1 MQYTSGSTANPRGVV
16 LSMRNVTENVDQIIR
31 NYFRH
36 EGGAPRLPS
45 SVVSWLPL
53 YHDMGLMVGL
63 FIPLFVGCPVI
74 LTSPEAFIR
83 KPARWM
89 QLLAKHQAPFSAAPN
104 FAFDLAVAKT
114 SEEDMAG
121 LDLGH
126 VNTIING
133 AEQVQPNT
141 ITKFLRRF
149 RPYNLMPAAVK
160 PSYGMAEAV
169 VYLATTKAGSP
180 PTSTEFDADSLARGH
195 AELSTFETERAT
207 RLIRYHSDDKEPL
220 LRIVDPD
227 SNIELGPGR
236 IGEIWIHGKNV
247 STGYHNADDALNRD
261 KFQASI
267 REASAGTPRSPW
279 LRTGDLGFIVG
290 DEFYIVGRM
299 KDLIIQDGVNHY
311 PDDIETTVKEFT
323 GGRVAAFSV
332 SDDGVEHLVIA
343 AEVRT
348 EHGPDKVTIM
358 DFSTIK
364 RLVVSALSKLHGLH
378 VTDFLLVP
386 PGALPKTTSGKIS
399 RAACAKQ
406 YGANKLQRSSNVPM
420 TDGSVTAD
428 KLQKWFREYLSTHI
442 ECHPNE
448 VSLDVPIRDLGLK
461 SIDVLA
467 IPGDLGDRFGF
478 CIPDL
483 AVWDNPSANDLIDSL
498 LNQRS
503 ADSLRESHGHADRN
517 TQGRGSINEPVA
529 VIGVGCRFPGDIDG
543 PERLWDFLTE
553 KKCAIT
559 AYPDRGFTN
568 AGTFAESGGFLKDV
582 AGFDNRFFDIPPDE
596 ALRMD
601 PQQRLLLEVSWEAL
615 EHAGIIPESLR
626 LSRTGVFVGVSS
638 TDYVRLVSAS
648 AQQKSTIWDNTGGSS
663 SIIANR
669 ISYFLDIQGPSIV
682 IDTAC
687 SSSLVAVHL
696 ACRSLSTW
704 DCDIAL
710 VGGTNVL
717 ISPEPWGGFREAG
730 ILSQTG
736 CCHAF
741 DKSADGMVRGEGC
754 GVIVLQRLSD
764 ARLEGRR
771 ILAILTGSA
780 VNQDGKS
787 NGIMAPNP
795 SAQIGVLENA
805 CKSARV
811 DPLEIGYVEAHGTGT
826 SLGDRIE
833 AHALGM
839 VFGRKRPGSGPLMI
853 GSIKPNIG
861 HLEGAAG
868 IAGLIKAVLM
878 VERGSLLPSGGFTEP
893 NPAIPFTE
901 LGLRVVDEL
910 QEWPVVAGRPRRA
923 GVSSFGFG
931 GTNAHVIVEE
941 AGSVGADTVSGRA
954 DVGGSGGGVVAWV
967 ISGKTASALA
977 AQAGRLGRY
986 VRARPALDVVD
997 VGYSLVSTRSVFD
1010 HRAVVVGQTR
1020 DELLA
1025 GLAGV
1030 VAGRPEAGVVC
1041 GVGKPAGKTA
1051 FVFAGQGSQ
1060 WLGMGSELY
1069 AAYPVFA
1076 EALDAVVDELD
1087 RHLRY
1092 PLRDVIWGHDQDLLN
1107 TTEFAQPAL
1116 FAVEVALYRL
1126 LMSWGVRPGLVL
1138 GHSVGE
1144 LAAAHVAGA
1153 LCLPDAAMLVAA
1165 RGRLMQALPAGG
1177 AMFAV
1182 QAREDEVAPM
1192 LGHDVSIAAV
1202 NGPASVVIS
1211 GAHDAVS
1218 AIADRLRGQGRR
1230 VHRLAVSHAFHS
1242 ALMEPM
1248 IAEFTAVAA
1257 ELSVGLPTIPVISN
1271 VTGQLVA
1278 DDFAS
1283 ADYWARHIRAVVR
1296 FGDSVRSAHCAGASR
1311 FIEVGPGGGL
1321 TSLIEASL
1329 ADAQIVSVPTLRKD
1343 RPEPVSVMTAAAQ
1356 GFVSGMGLDWASVF
1370 SGYRPKR
1377 VELPTYAFQHQKF
1390 WLAPAPSVS
1399 DPTAAGQI
1407 GASDGGAE
1415 LLASSGFAAR
1425 LAGRSADEQL
1435 AAAIEVVCEHA
1446 AAVLGRDGAAGLDAG
1461 QAFADSGFNSLSA
1474 VELRNRLTAVTA
1486 VTLPATAIFDHPT
1499 PTELAQYLITQID
1512 GHGSSA
1518 AAAANPAERID
1529 ALTDLFLQACDAGR
1543 DADGW
1548 KMVALASNT
1557 RERMSSPVRNNVSK
1571 NVALLADGISD
1582 VVVICIP
1589 TLTVLSD
1596 QREYRDIANA
1606 MTGRHSVYSLTLPG
1620 FDSSDALPQN
1630 ADMIVETVS
1639 NAIIDVVGGSC
1650 RFVLSG
1656 YSSGGV
1662 LAYAL
1667 CSHLSVKHQR
1677 NPLGV
1682 ALIDTYLP
1690 SQIANPSMNEGFSPN
1705 DTGKGLSREVIR
1717 VARMLNRLTATRLT
1731 AAATYAAIFQAWE
1744 PGRSMAPV
1752 LNIVAKDRIATV
1764 ENLREERIN
1773 RWRTAAAEAAYSVA
1787 EVPGD
1792 HFGMMSTSS
1801 EAIAT
1806 EIHDWISGLVRGPH
1820 R

>member
-1 MQYTSGSTANPRGVV
+1 
-16 LSMRNVTENVDQIIR
+16 
-31 NYFRH
+31 
-36 EGGAPRLPS
+36 
-45 SVVSWLPL
+45 
-53 YHDMGLMVGL
+53 
-63 FIPLFVGCPVI
+63 
-74 LTSPEAFIR
+74 
-83 KPARWM
+83 
-89 QLLAKHQAPFSAAPN
+89 
-104 FAFDLAVAKT
+104 
-114 SEEDMAG
+114 
-121 LDLGH
+121 
-126 VNTIING
+126 
-133 AEQVQPNT
+133 
-141 ITKFLRRF
+141 
-149 RPYNLMPAAVK
+149 
-160 PSYGMAEAV
+160 
-169 VYLATTKAGSP
+169 
-180 PTSTEFDADSLARGH
+180 
-195 AELSTFETERAT
+195 
-207 RLIRYHSDDKEPL
+207 
-220 LRIVDPD
+220 
-227 SNIELGPGR
+227 
-236 IGEIWIHGKNV
+236 
-247 STGYHNADDALNRD
+247 
-261 KFQASI
+261 
-267 REASAGTPRSPW
+267 
-279 LRTGDLGFIVG
+279 
-290 DEFYIVGRM
+290 
-299 KDLIIQDGVNHY
+299 
-311 PDDIETTVKEFT
+311 
-323 GGRVAAFSV
+323 
-332 SDDGVEHLVIA
+332 
-343 AEVRT
+343 
-348 EHGPDKVTIM
+348 
-358 DFSTIK
+358 
-364 RLVVSALSKLHGLH
+364 
-378 VTDFLLVP
+378 
-386 PGALPKTTSGKIS
+386 
-399 RAACAKQ
+399 
-406 YGANKLQRSSNVPM
+406 M

-428 KLQKWFREYLSTHI
+428 KLQKWFREYVSTHI

-448 VSLDVPIRDLGLK
+448 VSLDVPIRDLVLK

-1820 R
+1820 P

>member
-1 MQYTSGSTANPRGVV
+1 
-16 LSMRNVTENVDQIIR
+16 
-31 NYFRH
+31 
-36 EGGAPRLPS
+36 
-45 SVVSWLPL
+45 
-53 YHDMGLMVGL
+53 
-63 FIPLFVGCPVI
+63 
-74 LTSPEAFIR
+74 
-83 KPARWM
+83 
-89 QLLAKHQAPFSAAPN
+89 
-104 FAFDLAVAKT
+104 
-114 SEEDMAG
+114 
-121 LDLGH
+121 
-126 VNTIING
+126 
-133 AEQVQPNT
+133 
-141 ITKFLRRF
+141 
-149 RPYNLMPAAVK
+149 
-160 PSYGMAEAV
+160 
-169 VYLATTKAGSP
+169 
-180 PTSTEFDADSLARGH
+180 
-195 AELSTFETERAT
+195 
-207 RLIRYHSDDKEPL
+207 
-220 LRIVDPD
+220 
-227 SNIELGPGR
+227 
-236 IGEIWIHGKNV
+236 
-247 STGYHNADDALNRD
+247 
-261 KFQASI
+261 
-267 REASAGTPRSPW
+267 
-279 LRTGDLGFIVG
+279 
-290 DEFYIVGRM
+290 
-299 KDLIIQDGVNHY
+299 
-311 PDDIETTVKEFT
+311 
-323 GGRVAAFSV
+323 
-332 SDDGVEHLVIA
+332 
-343 AEVRT
+343 
-348 EHGPDKVTIM
+348 
-358 DFSTIK
+358 
-364 RLVVSALSKLHGLH
+364 
-378 VTDFLLVP
+378 
-386 PGALPKTTSGKIS
+386 
-399 RAACAKQ
+399 
-406 YGANKLQRSSNVPM
+406 M

-428 KLQKWFREYLSTHI
+428 KLQKWFREYVSTHI

-1717 VARMLNRLTATRLT
+1717 VARMLNRLPATRLT

-1820 R
+1820 P

>member
-1 MQYTSGSTANPRGVV
+1 MVSRV
-16 LSMRNVTENVDQIIR
+16 LVHAYRV
-31 NYFRH
+31 
-36 EGGAPRLPS
+36 S
-45 SVVSWLPL
+45 S
-53 YHDMGLMVGL
+53 
-63 FIPLFVGCPVI
+63 
-74 LTSPEAFIR
+74 
-83 KPARWM
+83 
-89 QLLAKHQAPFSAAPN
+89 
-104 FAFDLAVAKT
+104 
-114 SEEDMAG
+114 
-121 LDLGH
+121 
-126 VNTIING
+126 
-133 AEQVQPNT
+133 
-141 ITKFLRRF
+141 
-149 RPYNLMPAAVK
+149 
-160 PSYGMAEAV
+160 
-169 VYLATTKAGSP
+169 
-180 PTSTEFDADSLARGH
+180 
-195 AELSTFETERAT
+195 
-207 RLIRYHSDDKEPL
+207 
-220 LRIVDPD
+220 
-227 SNIELGPGR
+227 
-236 IGEIWIHGKNV
+236 
-247 STGYHNADDALNRD
+247 
-261 KFQASI
+261 
-267 REASAGTPRSPW
+267 
-279 LRTGDLGFIVG
+279 
-290 DEFYIVGRM
+290 
-299 KDLIIQDGVNHY
+299 
-311 PDDIETTVKEFT
+311 
-323 GGRVAAFSV
+323 
-332 SDDGVEHLVIA
+332 
-343 AEVRT
+343 
-348 EHGPDKVTIM
+348 
-358 DFSTIK
+358 
-364 RLVVSALSKLHGLH
+364 
-378 VTDFLLVP
+378 
-386 PGALPKTTSGKIS
+386 
-399 RAACAKQ
+399 
-406 YGANKLQRSSNVPM
+406 
-420 TDGSVTAD
+420 
-428 KLQKWFREYLSTHI
+428 
-442 ECHPNE
+442 NE

-1343 RPEPVSVMTAAAQ
+1343 RPEPVRVMTAAAQ

-1820 R
+1820 P

>member
-1 MQYTSGSTANPRGVV
+1 
-16 LSMRNVTENVDQIIR
+16 
-31 NYFRH
+31 
-36 EGGAPRLPS
+36 
-45 SVVSWLPL
+45 
-53 YHDMGLMVGL
+53 
-63 FIPLFVGCPVI
+63 
-74 LTSPEAFIR
+74 
-83 KPARWM
+83 
-89 QLLAKHQAPFSAAPN
+89 
-104 FAFDLAVAKT
+104 
-114 SEEDMAG
+114 
-121 LDLGH
+121 
-126 VNTIING
+126 
-133 AEQVQPNT
+133 
-141 ITKFLRRF
+141 
-149 RPYNLMPAAVK
+149 
-160 PSYGMAEAV
+160 
-169 VYLATTKAGSP
+169 
-180 PTSTEFDADSLARGH
+180 
-195 AELSTFETERAT
+195 
-207 RLIRYHSDDKEPL
+207 
-220 LRIVDPD
+220 
-227 SNIELGPGR
+227 
-236 IGEIWIHGKNV
+236 
-247 STGYHNADDALNRD
+247 
-261 KFQASI
+261 
-267 REASAGTPRSPW
+267 
-279 LRTGDLGFIVG
+279 
-290 DEFYIVGRM
+290 
-299 KDLIIQDGVNHY
+299 
-311 PDDIETTVKEFT
+311 
-323 GGRVAAFSV
+323 
-332 SDDGVEHLVIA
+332 
-343 AEVRT
+343 
-348 EHGPDKVTIM
+348 
-358 DFSTIK
+358 
-364 RLVVSALSKLHGLH
+364 
-378 VTDFLLVP
+378 
-386 PGALPKTTSGKIS
+386 
-399 RAACAKQ
+399 
-406 YGANKLQRSSNVPM
+406 M

-1030 VAGRPEAGVVC
+1030 VAGGPEAGVVC

-1662 LAYAL
+1662 LPYAL

>member
-1 MQYTSGSTANPRGVV
+1 MVSRV
-16 LSMRNVTENVDQIIR
+16 LVHAYRV
-31 NYFRH
+31 
-36 EGGAPRLPS
+36 S
-45 SVVSWLPL
+45 S
-53 YHDMGLMVGL
+53 
-63 FIPLFVGCPVI
+63 
-74 LTSPEAFIR
+74 
-83 KPARWM
+83 
-89 QLLAKHQAPFSAAPN
+89 
-104 FAFDLAVAKT
+104 
-114 SEEDMAG
+114 
-121 LDLGH
+121 
-126 VNTIING
+126 
-133 AEQVQPNT
+133 
-141 ITKFLRRF
+141 
-149 RPYNLMPAAVK
+149 
-160 PSYGMAEAV
+160 
-169 VYLATTKAGSP
+169 
-180 PTSTEFDADSLARGH
+180 
-195 AELSTFETERAT
+195 
-207 RLIRYHSDDKEPL
+207 
-220 LRIVDPD
+220 
-227 SNIELGPGR
+227 
-236 IGEIWIHGKNV
+236 
-247 STGYHNADDALNRD
+247 
-261 KFQASI
+261 
-267 REASAGTPRSPW
+267 
-279 LRTGDLGFIVG
+279 
-290 DEFYIVGRM
+290 
-299 KDLIIQDGVNHY
+299 
-311 PDDIETTVKEFT
+311 
-323 GGRVAAFSV
+323 
-332 SDDGVEHLVIA
+332 
-343 AEVRT
+343 
-348 EHGPDKVTIM
+348 
-358 DFSTIK
+358 
-364 RLVVSALSKLHGLH
+364 
-378 VTDFLLVP
+378 
-386 PGALPKTTSGKIS
+386 
-399 RAACAKQ
+399 
-406 YGANKLQRSSNVPM
+406 
-420 TDGSVTAD
+420 
-428 KLQKWFREYLSTHI
+428 
-442 ECHPNE
+442 NE

-1717 VARMLNRLTATRLT
+1717 VTRMLNRLTATRLT

-1820 R
+1820 P

>member
-1 MQYTSGSTANPRGVV
+1 MVSRV
-16 LSMRNVTENVDQIIR
+16 LVHAYRV
-31 NYFRH
+31 
-36 EGGAPRLPS
+36 S
-45 SVVSWLPL
+45 S
-53 YHDMGLMVGL
+53 
-63 FIPLFVGCPVI
+63 
-74 LTSPEAFIR
+74 
-83 KPARWM
+83 
-89 QLLAKHQAPFSAAPN
+89 
-104 FAFDLAVAKT
+104 
-114 SEEDMAG
+114 
-121 LDLGH
+121 
-126 VNTIING
+126 
-133 AEQVQPNT
+133 
-141 ITKFLRRF
+141 
-149 RPYNLMPAAVK
+149 
-160 PSYGMAEAV
+160 
-169 VYLATTKAGSP
+169 
-180 PTSTEFDADSLARGH
+180 
-195 AELSTFETERAT
+195 
-207 RLIRYHSDDKEPL
+207 
-220 LRIVDPD
+220 
-227 SNIELGPGR
+227 
-236 IGEIWIHGKNV
+236 
-247 STGYHNADDALNRD
+247 
-261 KFQASI
+261 
-267 REASAGTPRSPW
+267 
-279 LRTGDLGFIVG
+279 
-290 DEFYIVGRM
+290 
-299 KDLIIQDGVNHY
+299 
-311 PDDIETTVKEFT
+311 
-323 GGRVAAFSV
+323 
-332 SDDGVEHLVIA
+332 
-343 AEVRT
+343 
-348 EHGPDKVTIM
+348 
-358 DFSTIK
+358 
-364 RLVVSALSKLHGLH
+364 
-378 VTDFLLVP
+378 
-386 PGALPKTTSGKIS
+386 
-399 RAACAKQ
+399 
-406 YGANKLQRSSNVPM
+406 
-420 TDGSVTAD
+420 
-428 KLQKWFREYLSTHI
+428 
-442 ECHPNE
+442 NE

-764 ARLEGRR
+764 ACLEGRR

-1820 R
+1820 P

>member
-1 MQYTSGSTANPRGVV
+1 
-16 LSMRNVTENVDQIIR
+16 
-31 NYFRH
+31 
-36 EGGAPRLPS
+36 
-45 SVVSWLPL
+45 
-53 YHDMGLMVGL
+53 
-63 FIPLFVGCPVI
+63 
-74 LTSPEAFIR
+74 
-83 KPARWM
+83 
-89 QLLAKHQAPFSAAPN
+89 
-104 FAFDLAVAKT
+104 
-114 SEEDMAG
+114 
-121 LDLGH
+121 
-126 VNTIING
+126 
-133 AEQVQPNT
+133 
-141 ITKFLRRF
+141 
-149 RPYNLMPAAVK
+149 
-160 PSYGMAEAV
+160 
-169 VYLATTKAGSP
+169 
-180 PTSTEFDADSLARGH
+180 
-195 AELSTFETERAT
+195 
-207 RLIRYHSDDKEPL
+207 
-220 LRIVDPD
+220 
-227 SNIELGPGR
+227 
-236 IGEIWIHGKNV
+236 
-247 STGYHNADDALNRD
+247 
-261 KFQASI
+261 
-267 REASAGTPRSPW
+267 
-279 LRTGDLGFIVG
+279 
-290 DEFYIVGRM
+290 
-299 KDLIIQDGVNHY
+299 
-311 PDDIETTVKEFT
+311 
-323 GGRVAAFSV
+323 
-332 SDDGVEHLVIA
+332 
-343 AEVRT
+343 
-348 EHGPDKVTIM
+348 
-358 DFSTIK
+358 
-364 RLVVSALSKLHGLH
+364 
-378 VTDFLLVP
+378 
-386 PGALPKTTSGKIS
+386 
-399 RAACAKQ
+399 
-406 YGANKLQRSSNVPM
+406 M

-428 KLQKWFREYLSTHI
+428 KLQKWFREYVSTHI

-503 ADSLRESHGHADRN
+503 ADSLRESHGHADKN

-1820 R
+1820 P

>member
-1 MQYTSGSTANPRGVV
+1 
-16 LSMRNVTENVDQIIR
+16 
-31 NYFRH
+31 
-36 EGGAPRLPS
+36 
-45 SVVSWLPL
+45 
-53 YHDMGLMVGL
+53 
-63 FIPLFVGCPVI
+63 
-74 LTSPEAFIR
+74 
-83 KPARWM
+83 
-89 QLLAKHQAPFSAAPN
+89 
-104 FAFDLAVAKT
+104 
-114 SEEDMAG
+114 
-121 LDLGH
+121 
-126 VNTIING
+126 
-133 AEQVQPNT
+133 
-141 ITKFLRRF
+141 
-149 RPYNLMPAAVK
+149 
-160 PSYGMAEAV
+160 
-169 VYLATTKAGSP
+169 
-180 PTSTEFDADSLARGH
+180 
-195 AELSTFETERAT
+195 
-207 RLIRYHSDDKEPL
+207 
-220 LRIVDPD
+220 
-227 SNIELGPGR
+227 
-236 IGEIWIHGKNV
+236 
-247 STGYHNADDALNRD
+247 
-261 KFQASI
+261 
-267 REASAGTPRSPW
+267 
-279 LRTGDLGFIVG
+279 
-290 DEFYIVGRM
+290 
-299 KDLIIQDGVNHY
+299 
-311 PDDIETTVKEFT
+311 
-323 GGRVAAFSV
+323 
-332 SDDGVEHLVIA
+332 
-343 AEVRT
+343 
-348 EHGPDKVTIM
+348 
-358 DFSTIK
+358 
-364 RLVVSALSKLHGLH
+364 
-378 VTDFLLVP
+378 
-386 PGALPKTTSGKIS
+386 
-399 RAACAKQ
+399 
-406 YGANKLQRSSNVPM
+406 M

-717 ISPEPWGGFREAG
+717 TSPEPWGGFREAG

-1677 NPLGV
+1677 NPLRV

-1820 R
+1820 P

>member
-1 MQYTSGSTANPRGVV
+1 
-16 LSMRNVTENVDQIIR
+16 
-31 NYFRH
+31 
-36 EGGAPRLPS
+36 
-45 SVVSWLPL
+45 
-53 YHDMGLMVGL
+53 
-63 FIPLFVGCPVI
+63 
-74 LTSPEAFIR
+74 
-83 KPARWM
+83 
-89 QLLAKHQAPFSAAPN
+89 
-104 FAFDLAVAKT
+104 
-114 SEEDMAG
+114 
-121 LDLGH
+121 
-126 VNTIING
+126 
-133 AEQVQPNT
+133 
-141 ITKFLRRF
+141 
-149 RPYNLMPAAVK
+149 
-160 PSYGMAEAV
+160 
-169 VYLATTKAGSP
+169 
-180 PTSTEFDADSLARGH
+180 
-195 AELSTFETERAT
+195 
-207 RLIRYHSDDKEPL
+207 
-220 LRIVDPD
+220 
-227 SNIELGPGR
+227 
-236 IGEIWIHGKNV
+236 
-247 STGYHNADDALNRD
+247 
-261 KFQASI
+261 
-267 REASAGTPRSPW
+267 
-279 LRTGDLGFIVG
+279 
-290 DEFYIVGRM
+290 
-299 KDLIIQDGVNHY
+299 
-311 PDDIETTVKEFT
+311 
-323 GGRVAAFSV
+323 
-332 SDDGVEHLVIA
+332 
-343 AEVRT
+343 
-348 EHGPDKVTIM
+348 
-358 DFSTIK
+358 
-364 RLVVSALSKLHGLH
+364 
-378 VTDFLLVP
+378 
-386 PGALPKTTSGKIS
+386 
-399 RAACAKQ
+399 
-406 YGANKLQRSSNVPM
+406 M

-687 SSSLVAVHL
+687 SSSLVAVPL

-1820 R
+1820 P

>member
-1 MQYTSGSTANPRGVV
+1 
-16 LSMRNVTENVDQIIR
+16 
-31 NYFRH
+31 
-36 EGGAPRLPS
+36 
-45 SVVSWLPL
+45 
-53 YHDMGLMVGL
+53 
-63 FIPLFVGCPVI
+63 
-74 LTSPEAFIR
+74 
-83 KPARWM
+83 
-89 QLLAKHQAPFSAAPN
+89 
-104 FAFDLAVAKT
+104 
-114 SEEDMAG
+114 
-121 LDLGH
+121 
-126 VNTIING
+126 
-133 AEQVQPNT
+133 
-141 ITKFLRRF
+141 
-149 RPYNLMPAAVK
+149 
-160 PSYGMAEAV
+160 
-169 VYLATTKAGSP
+169 
-180 PTSTEFDADSLARGH
+180 
-195 AELSTFETERAT
+195 
-207 RLIRYHSDDKEPL
+207 
-220 LRIVDPD
+220 
-227 SNIELGPGR
+227 
-236 IGEIWIHGKNV
+236 
-247 STGYHNADDALNRD
+247 
-261 KFQASI
+261 
-267 REASAGTPRSPW
+267 
-279 LRTGDLGFIVG
+279 
-290 DEFYIVGRM
+290 
-299 KDLIIQDGVNHY
+299 
-311 PDDIETTVKEFT
+311 
-323 GGRVAAFSV
+323 
-332 SDDGVEHLVIA
+332 
-343 AEVRT
+343 
-348 EHGPDKVTIM
+348 
-358 DFSTIK
+358 
-364 RLVVSALSKLHGLH
+364 
-378 VTDFLLVP
+378 
-386 PGALPKTTSGKIS
+386 
-399 RAACAKQ
+399 
-406 YGANKLQRSSNVPM
+406 M

-428 KLQKWFREYLSTHI
+428 KLQKWFREYVSTHI

-1144 LAAAHVAGA
+1144 LAAAHVARA

-1518 AAAANPAERID
+1518 AAAAHPAERID

-1820 R
+1820 P

>member
-1 MQYTSGSTANPRGVV
+1 
-16 LSMRNVTENVDQIIR
+16 
-31 NYFRH
+31 
-36 EGGAPRLPS
+36 
-45 SVVSWLPL
+45 
-53 YHDMGLMVGL
+53 
-63 FIPLFVGCPVI
+63 
-74 LTSPEAFIR
+74 
-83 KPARWM
+83 
-89 QLLAKHQAPFSAAPN
+89 
-104 FAFDLAVAKT
+104 
-114 SEEDMAG
+114 
-121 LDLGH
+121 
-126 VNTIING
+126 
-133 AEQVQPNT
+133 
-141 ITKFLRRF
+141 
-149 RPYNLMPAAVK
+149 
-160 PSYGMAEAV
+160 
-169 VYLATTKAGSP
+169 
-180 PTSTEFDADSLARGH
+180 
-195 AELSTFETERAT
+195 
-207 RLIRYHSDDKEPL
+207 
-220 LRIVDPD
+220 
-227 SNIELGPGR
+227 
-236 IGEIWIHGKNV
+236 
-247 STGYHNADDALNRD
+247 
-261 KFQASI
+261 
-267 REASAGTPRSPW
+267 
-279 LRTGDLGFIVG
+279 
-290 DEFYIVGRM
+290 
-299 KDLIIQDGVNHY
+299 
-311 PDDIETTVKEFT
+311 
-323 GGRVAAFSV
+323 
-332 SDDGVEHLVIA
+332 
-343 AEVRT
+343 
-348 EHGPDKVTIM
+348 
-358 DFSTIK
+358 
-364 RLVVSALSKLHGLH
+364 
-378 VTDFLLVP
+378 
-386 PGALPKTTSGKIS
+386 
-399 RAACAKQ
+399 
-406 YGANKLQRSSNVPM
+406 M

-717 ISPEPWGGFREAG
+717 ISPEPWGGFREPG

-1126 LMSWGVRPGLVL
+1126 VMSWGVRPGLVL

-1529 ALTDLFLQACDAGR
+1529 ALTDVFLQACDAGR

-1820 R
+1820 P

>member
-1 MQYTSGSTANPRGVV
+1 
-16 LSMRNVTENVDQIIR
+16 
-31 NYFRH
+31 
-36 EGGAPRLPS
+36 
-45 SVVSWLPL
+45 
-53 YHDMGLMVGL
+53 
-63 FIPLFVGCPVI
+63 
-74 LTSPEAFIR
+74 
-83 KPARWM
+83 
-89 QLLAKHQAPFSAAPN
+89 
-104 FAFDLAVAKT
+104 
-114 SEEDMAG
+114 
-121 LDLGH
+121 
-126 VNTIING
+126 
-133 AEQVQPNT
+133 
-141 ITKFLRRF
+141 
-149 RPYNLMPAAVK
+149 
-160 PSYGMAEAV
+160 
-169 VYLATTKAGSP
+169 
-180 PTSTEFDADSLARGH
+180 
-195 AELSTFETERAT
+195 
-207 RLIRYHSDDKEPL
+207 
-220 LRIVDPD
+220 
-227 SNIELGPGR
+227 
-236 IGEIWIHGKNV
+236 
-247 STGYHNADDALNRD
+247 
-261 KFQASI
+261 
-267 REASAGTPRSPW
+267 
-279 LRTGDLGFIVG
+279 
-290 DEFYIVGRM
+290 
-299 KDLIIQDGVNHY
+299 
-311 PDDIETTVKEFT
+311 
-323 GGRVAAFSV
+323 
-332 SDDGVEHLVIA
+332 
-343 AEVRT
+343 
-348 EHGPDKVTIM
+348 
-358 DFSTIK
+358 
-364 RLVVSALSKLHGLH
+364 
-378 VTDFLLVP
+378 
-386 PGALPKTTSGKIS
+386 
-399 RAACAKQ
+399 
-406 YGANKLQRSSNVPM
+406 M

-833 AHALGM
+833 AHALVM

>member
-1 MQYTSGSTANPRGVV
+1 MSVISTLRDRATTTPSDEAFVFMDYDTKTG
-16 LSMRNVTENVDQIIR
+16 DQIDR
-31 NYFRH
+31 MTWSQLYSRVT
-36 EGGAPRLPS
+36 A
-45 SVVSWLPL
+45 VSAYL
-53 YHDMGLMVGL
+53 
-63 FIPLFVGCPVI
+63 I
-74 LTSPEAFIR
+74 
-83 KPARWM
+83 
-89 QLLAKHQAPFSAAPN
+89 
-104 FAFDLAVAKT
+104 
-114 SEEDMAG
+114 
-121 LDLGH
+121 
-126 VNTIING
+126 
-133 AEQVQPNT
+133 
-141 ITKFLRRF
+141 
-149 RPYNLMPAAVK
+149 
-160 PSYGMAEAV
+160 SYG
-169 VYLATTKAGSP
+169 
-180 PTSTEFDADSLARGH
+180 R
-195 AELSTFETERAT
+195 
-207 RLIRYHSDDKEPL
+207 
-220 LRIVDPD
+220 
-227 SNIELGPGR
+227 
-236 IGEIWIHGKNV
+236 
-247 STGYHNADDALNRD
+247 
-261 KFQASI
+261 
-267 REASAGTPRSPW
+267 
-279 LRTGDLGFIVG
+279 
-290 DEFYIVGRM
+290 
-299 KDLIIQDGVNHY
+299 
-311 PDDIETTVKEFT
+311 
-323 GGRVAAFSV
+323 
-332 SDDGVEHLVIA
+332 
-343 AEVRT
+343 
-348 EHGPDKVTIM
+348 
-358 DFSTIK
+358 
-364 RLVVSALSKLHGLH
+364 
-378 VTDFLLVP
+378 
-386 PGALPKTTSGKIS
+386 
-399 RAACAKQ
+399 
-406 YGANKLQRSSNVPM
+406 
-420 TDGSVTAD
+420 
-428 KLQKWFREYLSTHI
+428 
-442 ECHPNE
+442 
-448 VSLDVPIRDLGLK
+448 
-461 SIDVLA
+461 
-467 IPGDLGDRFGF
+467 
-478 CIPDL
+478 
-483 AVWDNPSANDLIDSL
+483 
-498 LNQRS
+498 
-503 ADSLRESHGHADRN
+503 HADRRR
-517 TQGRGSINEPVA
+517 TAAISAPQGLDYVAGFLGALCAGWTPVPLPEPLGSLRDKRTGLAVLDCAADVVLTTSQAETRVRATIATHGAVA

-1126 LMSWGVRPGLVL
+1126 VMSWGVRPGLVL

-1529 ALTDLFLQACDAGR
+1529 ALTDVFLQACDAGR

-1820 R
+1820 P

>member
-1 MQYTSGSTANPRGVV
+1 MVSRV
-16 LSMRNVTENVDQIIR
+16 LVHAYRV
-31 NYFRH
+31 
-36 EGGAPRLPS
+36 S
-45 SVVSWLPL
+45 S
-53 YHDMGLMVGL
+53 
-63 FIPLFVGCPVI
+63 
-74 LTSPEAFIR
+74 
-83 KPARWM
+83 
-89 QLLAKHQAPFSAAPN
+89 
-104 FAFDLAVAKT
+104 
-114 SEEDMAG
+114 
-121 LDLGH
+121 
-126 VNTIING
+126 
-133 AEQVQPNT
+133 
-141 ITKFLRRF
+141 
-149 RPYNLMPAAVK
+149 
-160 PSYGMAEAV
+160 
-169 VYLATTKAGSP
+169 
-180 PTSTEFDADSLARGH
+180 
-195 AELSTFETERAT
+195 
-207 RLIRYHSDDKEPL
+207 
-220 LRIVDPD
+220 
-227 SNIELGPGR
+227 
-236 IGEIWIHGKNV
+236 
-247 STGYHNADDALNRD
+247 
-261 KFQASI
+261 
-267 REASAGTPRSPW
+267 
-279 LRTGDLGFIVG
+279 
-290 DEFYIVGRM
+290 
-299 KDLIIQDGVNHY
+299 
-311 PDDIETTVKEFT
+311 
-323 GGRVAAFSV
+323 
-332 SDDGVEHLVIA
+332 
-343 AEVRT
+343 
-348 EHGPDKVTIM
+348 
-358 DFSTIK
+358 
-364 RLVVSALSKLHGLH
+364 
-378 VTDFLLVP
+378 
-386 PGALPKTTSGKIS
+386 
-399 RAACAKQ
+399 
-406 YGANKLQRSSNVPM
+406 
-420 TDGSVTAD
+420 
-428 KLQKWFREYLSTHI
+428 
-442 ECHPNE
+442 NE

-626 LSRTGVFVGVSS
+626 LSRTGVFVVVSS

-687 SSSLVAVHL
+687 SSSLVAMHL

-1820 R
+1820 P

>member
-1 MQYTSGSTANPRGVV
+1 
-16 LSMRNVTENVDQIIR
+16 
-31 NYFRH
+31 
-36 EGGAPRLPS
+36 
-45 SVVSWLPL
+45 
-53 YHDMGLMVGL
+53 
-63 FIPLFVGCPVI
+63 
-74 LTSPEAFIR
+74 
-83 KPARWM
+83 
-89 QLLAKHQAPFSAAPN
+89 
-104 FAFDLAVAKT
+104 
-114 SEEDMAG
+114 
-121 LDLGH
+121 
-126 VNTIING
+126 
-133 AEQVQPNT
+133 
-141 ITKFLRRF
+141 
-149 RPYNLMPAAVK
+149 
-160 PSYGMAEAV
+160 
-169 VYLATTKAGSP
+169 
-180 PTSTEFDADSLARGH
+180 
-195 AELSTFETERAT
+195 
-207 RLIRYHSDDKEPL
+207 
-220 LRIVDPD
+220 
-227 SNIELGPGR
+227 
-236 IGEIWIHGKNV
+236 
-247 STGYHNADDALNRD
+247 
-261 KFQASI
+261 
-267 REASAGTPRSPW
+267 
-279 LRTGDLGFIVG
+279 
-290 DEFYIVGRM
+290 
-299 KDLIIQDGVNHY
+299 
-311 PDDIETTVKEFT
+311 
-323 GGRVAAFSV
+323 
-332 SDDGVEHLVIA
+332 
-343 AEVRT
+343 
-348 EHGPDKVTIM
+348 
-358 DFSTIK
+358 
-364 RLVVSALSKLHGLH
+364 
-378 VTDFLLVP
+378 
-386 PGALPKTTSGKIS
+386 
-399 RAACAKQ
+399 
-406 YGANKLQRSSNVPM
+406 M

-428 KLQKWFREYLSTHI
+428 KLQKWFREYVSTHI

-1446 AAVLGRDGAAGLDAG
+1446 AAVMGRDGAAGLDAG

-1820 R
+1820 P

>member
-1 MQYTSGSTANPRGVV
+1 MVSRV
-16 LSMRNVTENVDQIIR
+16 LVHAYRV
-31 NYFRH
+31 
-36 EGGAPRLPS
+36 S
-45 SVVSWLPL
+45 S
-53 YHDMGLMVGL
+53 
-63 FIPLFVGCPVI
+63 
-74 LTSPEAFIR
+74 
-83 KPARWM
+83 
-89 QLLAKHQAPFSAAPN
+89 
-104 FAFDLAVAKT
+104 
-114 SEEDMAG
+114 
-121 LDLGH
+121 
-126 VNTIING
+126 
-133 AEQVQPNT
+133 
-141 ITKFLRRF
+141 
-149 RPYNLMPAAVK
+149 
-160 PSYGMAEAV
+160 
-169 VYLATTKAGSP
+169 
-180 PTSTEFDADSLARGH
+180 
-195 AELSTFETERAT
+195 
-207 RLIRYHSDDKEPL
+207 
-220 LRIVDPD
+220 
-227 SNIELGPGR
+227 
-236 IGEIWIHGKNV
+236 
-247 STGYHNADDALNRD
+247 
-261 KFQASI
+261 
-267 REASAGTPRSPW
+267 
-279 LRTGDLGFIVG
+279 
-290 DEFYIVGRM
+290 
-299 KDLIIQDGVNHY
+299 
-311 PDDIETTVKEFT
+311 
-323 GGRVAAFSV
+323 
-332 SDDGVEHLVIA
+332 
-343 AEVRT
+343 
-348 EHGPDKVTIM
+348 
-358 DFSTIK
+358 
-364 RLVVSALSKLHGLH
+364 
-378 VTDFLLVP
+378 
-386 PGALPKTTSGKIS
+386 
-399 RAACAKQ
+399 
-406 YGANKLQRSSNVPM
+406 
-420 TDGSVTAD
+420 
-428 KLQKWFREYLSTHI
+428 
-442 ECHPNE
+442 NE

-503 ADSLRESHGHADRN
+503 ADSLRESLGHADRN

-1820 R
+1820 P

>member
-1 MQYTSGSTANPRGVV
+1 
-16 LSMRNVTENVDQIIR
+16 
-31 NYFRH
+31 
-36 EGGAPRLPS
+36 
-45 SVVSWLPL
+45 
-53 YHDMGLMVGL
+53 
-63 FIPLFVGCPVI
+63 
-74 LTSPEAFIR
+74 
-83 KPARWM
+83 
-89 QLLAKHQAPFSAAPN
+89 
-104 FAFDLAVAKT
+104 
-114 SEEDMAG
+114 
-121 LDLGH
+121 
-126 VNTIING
+126 
-133 AEQVQPNT
+133 
-141 ITKFLRRF
+141 
-149 RPYNLMPAAVK
+149 
-160 PSYGMAEAV
+160 
-169 VYLATTKAGSP
+169 
-180 PTSTEFDADSLARGH
+180 
-195 AELSTFETERAT
+195 
-207 RLIRYHSDDKEPL
+207 
-220 LRIVDPD
+220 
-227 SNIELGPGR
+227 
-236 IGEIWIHGKNV
+236 
-247 STGYHNADDALNRD
+247 
-261 KFQASI
+261 
-267 REASAGTPRSPW
+267 
-279 LRTGDLGFIVG
+279 
-290 DEFYIVGRM
+290 
-299 KDLIIQDGVNHY
+299 
-311 PDDIETTVKEFT
+311 
-323 GGRVAAFSV
+323 
-332 SDDGVEHLVIA
+332 
-343 AEVRT
+343 
-348 EHGPDKVTIM
+348 
-358 DFSTIK
+358 
-364 RLVVSALSKLHGLH
+364 
-378 VTDFLLVP
+378 
-386 PGALPKTTSGKIS
+386 
-399 RAACAKQ
+399 
-406 YGANKLQRSSNVPM
+406 M

-1682 ALIDTYLP
+1682 ALIDIYLP

-1820 R
+1820 P

>member
-1 MQYTSGSTANPRGVV
+1 
-16 LSMRNVTENVDQIIR
+16 
-31 NYFRH
+31 
-36 EGGAPRLPS
+36 
-45 SVVSWLPL
+45 
-53 YHDMGLMVGL
+53 
-63 FIPLFVGCPVI
+63 
-74 LTSPEAFIR
+74 
-83 KPARWM
+83 
-89 QLLAKHQAPFSAAPN
+89 
-104 FAFDLAVAKT
+104 
-114 SEEDMAG
+114 
-121 LDLGH
+121 
-126 VNTIING
+126 
-133 AEQVQPNT
+133 
-141 ITKFLRRF
+141 
-149 RPYNLMPAAVK
+149 
-160 PSYGMAEAV
+160 
-169 VYLATTKAGSP
+169 
-180 PTSTEFDADSLARGH
+180 
-195 AELSTFETERAT
+195 
-207 RLIRYHSDDKEPL
+207 
-220 LRIVDPD
+220 
-227 SNIELGPGR
+227 
-236 IGEIWIHGKNV
+236 
-247 STGYHNADDALNRD
+247 
-261 KFQASI
+261 
-267 REASAGTPRSPW
+267 
-279 LRTGDLGFIVG
+279 
-290 DEFYIVGRM
+290 
-299 KDLIIQDGVNHY
+299 
-311 PDDIETTVKEFT
+311 
-323 GGRVAAFSV
+323 
-332 SDDGVEHLVIA
+332 
-343 AEVRT
+343 
-348 EHGPDKVTIM
+348 
-358 DFSTIK
+358 
-364 RLVVSALSKLHGLH
+364 
-378 VTDFLLVP
+378 
-386 PGALPKTTSGKIS
+386 
-399 RAACAKQ
+399 
-406 YGANKLQRSSNVPM
+406 M

-428 KLQKWFREYLSTHI
+428 KLQKWFREYVSTHI

-1399 DPTAAGQI
+1399 DPTAARQI

-1820 R
+1820 P

>member
-1 MQYTSGSTANPRGVV
+1 
-16 LSMRNVTENVDQIIR
+16 
-31 NYFRH
+31 
-36 EGGAPRLPS
+36 
-45 SVVSWLPL
+45 
-53 YHDMGLMVGL
+53 
-63 FIPLFVGCPVI
+63 
-74 LTSPEAFIR
+74 
-83 KPARWM
+83 
-89 QLLAKHQAPFSAAPN
+89 
-104 FAFDLAVAKT
+104 
-114 SEEDMAG
+114 
-121 LDLGH
+121 
-126 VNTIING
+126 
-133 AEQVQPNT
+133 
-141 ITKFLRRF
+141 
-149 RPYNLMPAAVK
+149 
-160 PSYGMAEAV
+160 
-169 VYLATTKAGSP
+169 
-180 PTSTEFDADSLARGH
+180 
-195 AELSTFETERAT
+195 
-207 RLIRYHSDDKEPL
+207 
-220 LRIVDPD
+220 
-227 SNIELGPGR
+227 
-236 IGEIWIHGKNV
+236 
-247 STGYHNADDALNRD
+247 
-261 KFQASI
+261 
-267 REASAGTPRSPW
+267 
-279 LRTGDLGFIVG
+279 
-290 DEFYIVGRM
+290 
-299 KDLIIQDGVNHY
+299 
-311 PDDIETTVKEFT
+311 
-323 GGRVAAFSV
+323 
-332 SDDGVEHLVIA
+332 
-343 AEVRT
+343 
-348 EHGPDKVTIM
+348 
-358 DFSTIK
+358 
-364 RLVVSALSKLHGLH
+364 
-378 VTDFLLVP
+378 
-386 PGALPKTTSGKIS
+386 
-399 RAACAKQ
+399 
-406 YGANKLQRSSNVPM
+406 M

-428 KLQKWFREYLSTHI
+428 KLQKWFREYVSTHI

-1435 AAAIEVVCEHA
+1435 AAAIEVVCEHV

-1820 R
+1820 P

>member
-1 MQYTSGSTANPRGVV
+1 
-16 LSMRNVTENVDQIIR
+16 
-31 NYFRH
+31 
-36 EGGAPRLPS
+36 
-45 SVVSWLPL
+45 
-53 YHDMGLMVGL
+53 
-63 FIPLFVGCPVI
+63 
-74 LTSPEAFIR
+74 
-83 KPARWM
+83 
-89 QLLAKHQAPFSAAPN
+89 
-104 FAFDLAVAKT
+104 
-114 SEEDMAG
+114 
-121 LDLGH
+121 
-126 VNTIING
+126 
-133 AEQVQPNT
+133 
-141 ITKFLRRF
+141 
-149 RPYNLMPAAVK
+149 
-160 PSYGMAEAV
+160 
-169 VYLATTKAGSP
+169 
-180 PTSTEFDADSLARGH
+180 
-195 AELSTFETERAT
+195 
-207 RLIRYHSDDKEPL
+207 
-220 LRIVDPD
+220 
-227 SNIELGPGR
+227 
-236 IGEIWIHGKNV
+236 
-247 STGYHNADDALNRD
+247 
-261 KFQASI
+261 
-267 REASAGTPRSPW
+267 
-279 LRTGDLGFIVG
+279 
-290 DEFYIVGRM
+290 
-299 KDLIIQDGVNHY
+299 
-311 PDDIETTVKEFT
+311 
-323 GGRVAAFSV
+323 
-332 SDDGVEHLVIA
+332 
-343 AEVRT
+343 
-348 EHGPDKVTIM
+348 
-358 DFSTIK
+358 
-364 RLVVSALSKLHGLH
+364 
-378 VTDFLLVP
+378 
-386 PGALPKTTSGKIS
+386 
-399 RAACAKQ
+399 
-406 YGANKLQRSSNVPM
+406 M

-1656 YSSGGV
+1656 YSSSGV

-1820 R
+1820 P

>member
-1 MQYTSGSTANPRGVV
+1 
-16 LSMRNVTENVDQIIR
+16 
-31 NYFRH
+31 
-36 EGGAPRLPS
+36 
-45 SVVSWLPL
+45 
-53 YHDMGLMVGL
+53 
-63 FIPLFVGCPVI
+63 
-74 LTSPEAFIR
+74 
-83 KPARWM
+83 
-89 QLLAKHQAPFSAAPN
+89 
-104 FAFDLAVAKT
+104 
-114 SEEDMAG
+114 
-121 LDLGH
+121 
-126 VNTIING
+126 
-133 AEQVQPNT
+133 
-141 ITKFLRRF
+141 
-149 RPYNLMPAAVK
+149 
-160 PSYGMAEAV
+160 
-169 VYLATTKAGSP
+169 
-180 PTSTEFDADSLARGH
+180 
-195 AELSTFETERAT
+195 
-207 RLIRYHSDDKEPL
+207 
-220 LRIVDPD
+220 
-227 SNIELGPGR
+227 
-236 IGEIWIHGKNV
+236 
-247 STGYHNADDALNRD
+247 
-261 KFQASI
+261 
-267 REASAGTPRSPW
+267 
-279 LRTGDLGFIVG
+279 
-290 DEFYIVGRM
+290 
-299 KDLIIQDGVNHY
+299 
-311 PDDIETTVKEFT
+311 
-323 GGRVAAFSV
+323 
-332 SDDGVEHLVIA
+332 
-343 AEVRT
+343 
-348 EHGPDKVTIM
+348 
-358 DFSTIK
+358 
-364 RLVVSALSKLHGLH
+364 
-378 VTDFLLVP
+378 
-386 PGALPKTTSGKIS
+386 
-399 RAACAKQ
+399 
-406 YGANKLQRSSNVPM
+406 M

-428 KLQKWFREYLSTHI
+428 KLQKWFREYVSTHI

-669 ISYFLDIQGPSIV
+669 ISYFLDIQGPPIV

-1415 LLASSGFAAR
+1415 LLASSGVAAR

-1820 R
+1820 P

>member
-1 MQYTSGSTANPRGVV
+1 
-16 LSMRNVTENVDQIIR
+16 
-31 NYFRH
+31 
-36 EGGAPRLPS
+36 
-45 SVVSWLPL
+45 
-53 YHDMGLMVGL
+53 
-63 FIPLFVGCPVI
+63 
-74 LTSPEAFIR
+74 
-83 KPARWM
+83 
-89 QLLAKHQAPFSAAPN
+89 
-104 FAFDLAVAKT
+104 
-114 SEEDMAG
+114 
-121 LDLGH
+121 
-126 VNTIING
+126 
-133 AEQVQPNT
+133 
-141 ITKFLRRF
+141 
-149 RPYNLMPAAVK
+149 
-160 PSYGMAEAV
+160 
-169 VYLATTKAGSP
+169 
-180 PTSTEFDADSLARGH
+180 
-195 AELSTFETERAT
+195 
-207 RLIRYHSDDKEPL
+207 
-220 LRIVDPD
+220 
-227 SNIELGPGR
+227 
-236 IGEIWIHGKNV
+236 
-247 STGYHNADDALNRD
+247 
-261 KFQASI
+261 
-267 REASAGTPRSPW
+267 
-279 LRTGDLGFIVG
+279 
-290 DEFYIVGRM
+290 
-299 KDLIIQDGVNHY
+299 
-311 PDDIETTVKEFT
+311 
-323 GGRVAAFSV
+323 
-332 SDDGVEHLVIA
+332 
-343 AEVRT
+343 
-348 EHGPDKVTIM
+348 
-358 DFSTIK
+358 
-364 RLVVSALSKLHGLH
+364 
-378 VTDFLLVP
+378 
-386 PGALPKTTSGKIS
+386 
-399 RAACAKQ
+399 
-406 YGANKLQRSSNVPM
+406 M

-1144 LAAAHVAGA
+1144 LVAAHVAGA

-1820 R
+1820 P

>member
-1 MQYTSGSTANPRGVV
+1 
-16 LSMRNVTENVDQIIR
+16 
-31 NYFRH
+31 
-36 EGGAPRLPS
+36 
-45 SVVSWLPL
+45 
-53 YHDMGLMVGL
+53 
-63 FIPLFVGCPVI
+63 
-74 LTSPEAFIR
+74 
-83 KPARWM
+83 
-89 QLLAKHQAPFSAAPN
+89 
-104 FAFDLAVAKT
+104 
-114 SEEDMAG
+114 
-121 LDLGH
+121 
-126 VNTIING
+126 
-133 AEQVQPNT
+133 
-141 ITKFLRRF
+141 
-149 RPYNLMPAAVK
+149 
-160 PSYGMAEAV
+160 
-169 VYLATTKAGSP
+169 
-180 PTSTEFDADSLARGH
+180 
-195 AELSTFETERAT
+195 
-207 RLIRYHSDDKEPL
+207 
-220 LRIVDPD
+220 
-227 SNIELGPGR
+227 
-236 IGEIWIHGKNV
+236 
-247 STGYHNADDALNRD
+247 
-261 KFQASI
+261 
-267 REASAGTPRSPW
+267 
-279 LRTGDLGFIVG
+279 
-290 DEFYIVGRM
+290 
-299 KDLIIQDGVNHY
+299 
-311 PDDIETTVKEFT
+311 
-323 GGRVAAFSV
+323 
-332 SDDGVEHLVIA
+332 
-343 AEVRT
+343 
-348 EHGPDKVTIM
+348 
-358 DFSTIK
+358 
-364 RLVVSALSKLHGLH
+364 
-378 VTDFLLVP
+378 
-386 PGALPKTTSGKIS
+386 
-399 RAACAKQ
+399 
-406 YGANKLQRSSNVPM
+406 M

-839 VFGRKRPGSGPLMI
+839 VFGRQRPGSGPLMI

-1820 R
+1820 P

>member
-1 MQYTSGSTANPRGVV
+1 
-16 LSMRNVTENVDQIIR
+16 
-31 NYFRH
+31 
-36 EGGAPRLPS
+36 
-45 SVVSWLPL
+45 
-53 YHDMGLMVGL
+53 
-63 FIPLFVGCPVI
+63 
-74 LTSPEAFIR
+74 
-83 KPARWM
+83 
-89 QLLAKHQAPFSAAPN
+89 
-104 FAFDLAVAKT
+104 
-114 SEEDMAG
+114 
-121 LDLGH
+121 
-126 VNTIING
+126 
-133 AEQVQPNT
+133 
-141 ITKFLRRF
+141 
-149 RPYNLMPAAVK
+149 
-160 PSYGMAEAV
+160 
-169 VYLATTKAGSP
+169 
-180 PTSTEFDADSLARGH
+180 
-195 AELSTFETERAT
+195 
-207 RLIRYHSDDKEPL
+207 
-220 LRIVDPD
+220 
-227 SNIELGPGR
+227 
-236 IGEIWIHGKNV
+236 
-247 STGYHNADDALNRD
+247 
-261 KFQASI
+261 
-267 REASAGTPRSPW
+267 
-279 LRTGDLGFIVG
+279 
-290 DEFYIVGRM
+290 
-299 KDLIIQDGVNHY
+299 
-311 PDDIETTVKEFT
+311 
-323 GGRVAAFSV
+323 
-332 SDDGVEHLVIA
+332 
-343 AEVRT
+343 
-348 EHGPDKVTIM
+348 
-358 DFSTIK
+358 
-364 RLVVSALSKLHGLH
+364 
-378 VTDFLLVP
+378 
-386 PGALPKTTSGKIS
+386 
-399 RAACAKQ
+399 
-406 YGANKLQRSSNVPM
+406 M

-428 KLQKWFREYLSTHI
+428 KLQKWFREYVSTHI

-1529 ALTDLFLQACDAGR
+1529 ALTDVFLQACDAGR

-1820 R
+1820 P

>member
-1 MQYTSGSTANPRGVV
+1 MVSRV
-16 LSMRNVTENVDQIIR
+16 LVHAYRV
-31 NYFRH
+31 
-36 EGGAPRLPS
+36 S
-45 SVVSWLPL
+45 S
-53 YHDMGLMVGL
+53 
-63 FIPLFVGCPVI
+63 
-74 LTSPEAFIR
+74 
-83 KPARWM
+83 
-89 QLLAKHQAPFSAAPN
+89 
-104 FAFDLAVAKT
+104 
-114 SEEDMAG
+114 
-121 LDLGH
+121 
-126 VNTIING
+126 
-133 AEQVQPNT
+133 
-141 ITKFLRRF
+141 
-149 RPYNLMPAAVK
+149 
-160 PSYGMAEAV
+160 
-169 VYLATTKAGSP
+169 
-180 PTSTEFDADSLARGH
+180 
-195 AELSTFETERAT
+195 
-207 RLIRYHSDDKEPL
+207 
-220 LRIVDPD
+220 
-227 SNIELGPGR
+227 
-236 IGEIWIHGKNV
+236 
-247 STGYHNADDALNRD
+247 
-261 KFQASI
+261 
-267 REASAGTPRSPW
+267 
-279 LRTGDLGFIVG
+279 
-290 DEFYIVGRM
+290 
-299 KDLIIQDGVNHY
+299 
-311 PDDIETTVKEFT
+311 
-323 GGRVAAFSV
+323 
-332 SDDGVEHLVIA
+332 
-343 AEVRT
+343 
-348 EHGPDKVTIM
+348 
-358 DFSTIK
+358 
-364 RLVVSALSKLHGLH
+364 
-378 VTDFLLVP
+378 
-386 PGALPKTTSGKIS
+386 
-399 RAACAKQ
+399 
-406 YGANKLQRSSNVPM
+406 
-420 TDGSVTAD
+420 
-428 KLQKWFREYLSTHI
+428 
-442 ECHPNE
+442 NE

-954 DVGGSGGGVVAWV
+954 DVGGCGGGVVAWV

-1820 R
+1820 P

>member
-1 MQYTSGSTANPRGVV
+1 
-16 LSMRNVTENVDQIIR
+16 
-31 NYFRH
+31 
-36 EGGAPRLPS
+36 
-45 SVVSWLPL
+45 
-53 YHDMGLMVGL
+53 
-63 FIPLFVGCPVI
+63 
-74 LTSPEAFIR
+74 
-83 KPARWM
+83 
-89 QLLAKHQAPFSAAPN
+89 
-104 FAFDLAVAKT
+104 
-114 SEEDMAG
+114 
-121 LDLGH
+121 
-126 VNTIING
+126 
-133 AEQVQPNT
+133 
-141 ITKFLRRF
+141 
-149 RPYNLMPAAVK
+149 
-160 PSYGMAEAV
+160 
-169 VYLATTKAGSP
+169 
-180 PTSTEFDADSLARGH
+180 
-195 AELSTFETERAT
+195 
-207 RLIRYHSDDKEPL
+207 
-220 LRIVDPD
+220 
-227 SNIELGPGR
+227 
-236 IGEIWIHGKNV
+236 
-247 STGYHNADDALNRD
+247 
-261 KFQASI
+261 
-267 REASAGTPRSPW
+267 
-279 LRTGDLGFIVG
+279 
-290 DEFYIVGRM
+290 
-299 KDLIIQDGVNHY
+299 
-311 PDDIETTVKEFT
+311 
-323 GGRVAAFSV
+323 
-332 SDDGVEHLVIA
+332 
-343 AEVRT
+343 
-348 EHGPDKVTIM
+348 
-358 DFSTIK
+358 
-364 RLVVSALSKLHGLH
+364 
-378 VTDFLLVP
+378 
-386 PGALPKTTSGKIS
+386 
-399 RAACAKQ
+399 
-406 YGANKLQRSSNVPM
+406 M

-1377 VELPTYAFQHQKF
+1377 VELPTYAFEHQKF

-1820 R
+1820 P

>member
-1 MQYTSGSTANPRGVV
+1 
-16 LSMRNVTENVDQIIR
+16 
-31 NYFRH
+31 
-36 EGGAPRLPS
+36 
-45 SVVSWLPL
+45 
-53 YHDMGLMVGL
+53 
-63 FIPLFVGCPVI
+63 
-74 LTSPEAFIR
+74 
-83 KPARWM
+83 
-89 QLLAKHQAPFSAAPN
+89 
-104 FAFDLAVAKT
+104 
-114 SEEDMAG
+114 
-121 LDLGH
+121 
-126 VNTIING
+126 
-133 AEQVQPNT
+133 
-141 ITKFLRRF
+141 
-149 RPYNLMPAAVK
+149 
-160 PSYGMAEAV
+160 
-169 VYLATTKAGSP
+169 
-180 PTSTEFDADSLARGH
+180 
-195 AELSTFETERAT
+195 
-207 RLIRYHSDDKEPL
+207 
-220 LRIVDPD
+220 
-227 SNIELGPGR
+227 
-236 IGEIWIHGKNV
+236 
-247 STGYHNADDALNRD
+247 
-261 KFQASI
+261 
-267 REASAGTPRSPW
+267 
-279 LRTGDLGFIVG
+279 
-290 DEFYIVGRM
+290 
-299 KDLIIQDGVNHY
+299 
-311 PDDIETTVKEFT
+311 
-323 GGRVAAFSV
+323 
-332 SDDGVEHLVIA
+332 
-343 AEVRT
+343 
-348 EHGPDKVTIM
+348 
-358 DFSTIK
+358 
-364 RLVVSALSKLHGLH
+364 
-378 VTDFLLVP
+378 
-386 PGALPKTTSGKIS
+386 
-399 RAACAKQ
+399 
-406 YGANKLQRSSNVPM
+406 M

-954 DVGGSGGGVVAWV
+954 DVGGSGGGVGAWV

-1529 ALTDLFLQACDAGR
+1529 ALTDVFLQACDAGR

-1820 R
+1820 P

>member
-1 MQYTSGSTANPRGVV
+1 
-16 LSMRNVTENVDQIIR
+16 
-31 NYFRH
+31 
-36 EGGAPRLPS
+36 
-45 SVVSWLPL
+45 
-53 YHDMGLMVGL
+53 
-63 FIPLFVGCPVI
+63 
-74 LTSPEAFIR
+74 
-83 KPARWM
+83 
-89 QLLAKHQAPFSAAPN
+89 
-104 FAFDLAVAKT
+104 
-114 SEEDMAG
+114 
-121 LDLGH
+121 
-126 VNTIING
+126 
-133 AEQVQPNT
+133 
-141 ITKFLRRF
+141 
-149 RPYNLMPAAVK
+149 
-160 PSYGMAEAV
+160 
-169 VYLATTKAGSP
+169 
-180 PTSTEFDADSLARGH
+180 
-195 AELSTFETERAT
+195 
-207 RLIRYHSDDKEPL
+207 
-220 LRIVDPD
+220 
-227 SNIELGPGR
+227 
-236 IGEIWIHGKNV
+236 
-247 STGYHNADDALNRD
+247 
-261 KFQASI
+261 
-267 REASAGTPRSPW
+267 
-279 LRTGDLGFIVG
+279 
-290 DEFYIVGRM
+290 
-299 KDLIIQDGVNHY
+299 
-311 PDDIETTVKEFT
+311 
-323 GGRVAAFSV
+323 
-332 SDDGVEHLVIA
+332 
-343 AEVRT
+343 
-348 EHGPDKVTIM
+348 
-358 DFSTIK
+358 
-364 RLVVSALSKLHGLH
+364 
-378 VTDFLLVP
+378 
-386 PGALPKTTSGKIS
+386 
-399 RAACAKQ
+399 
-406 YGANKLQRSSNVPM
+406 M

-428 KLQKWFREYLSTHI
+428 KLQKWFREYVSTHI

-669 ISYFLDIQGPSIV
+669 ISYFLDIQGPPIV

-1060 WLGMGSELY
+1060 WLGTGSELY

-1499 PTELAQYLITQID
+1499 PTELAQYLITQVD

-1820 R
+1820 P

>member
-1 MQYTSGSTANPRGVV
+1 
-16 LSMRNVTENVDQIIR
+16 
-31 NYFRH
+31 
-36 EGGAPRLPS
+36 
-45 SVVSWLPL
+45 
-53 YHDMGLMVGL
+53 
-63 FIPLFVGCPVI
+63 
-74 LTSPEAFIR
+74 
-83 KPARWM
+83 
-89 QLLAKHQAPFSAAPN
+89 
-104 FAFDLAVAKT
+104 
-114 SEEDMAG
+114 
-121 LDLGH
+121 
-126 VNTIING
+126 
-133 AEQVQPNT
+133 
-141 ITKFLRRF
+141 
-149 RPYNLMPAAVK
+149 
-160 PSYGMAEAV
+160 
-169 VYLATTKAGSP
+169 
-180 PTSTEFDADSLARGH
+180 
-195 AELSTFETERAT
+195 
-207 RLIRYHSDDKEPL
+207 
-220 LRIVDPD
+220 
-227 SNIELGPGR
+227 
-236 IGEIWIHGKNV
+236 
-247 STGYHNADDALNRD
+247 
-261 KFQASI
+261 
-267 REASAGTPRSPW
+267 
-279 LRTGDLGFIVG
+279 
-290 DEFYIVGRM
+290 
-299 KDLIIQDGVNHY
+299 
-311 PDDIETTVKEFT
+311 
-323 GGRVAAFSV
+323 
-332 SDDGVEHLVIA
+332 
-343 AEVRT
+343 
-348 EHGPDKVTIM
+348 
-358 DFSTIK
+358 
-364 RLVVSALSKLHGLH
+364 
-378 VTDFLLVP
+378 
-386 PGALPKTTSGKIS
+386 
-399 RAACAKQ
+399 
-406 YGANKLQRSSNVPM
+406 M

-878 VERGSLLPSGGFTEP
+878 VERGSPLPSGGFTEP

-1182 QAREDEVAPM
+1182 QAREDDVAPM

-1820 R
+1820 P

>member
-1 MQYTSGSTANPRGVV
+1 MVSRV
-16 LSMRNVTENVDQIIR
+16 LVHAYRV
-31 NYFRH
+31 
-36 EGGAPRLPS
+36 S
-45 SVVSWLPL
+45 S
-53 YHDMGLMVGL
+53 
-63 FIPLFVGCPVI
+63 
-74 LTSPEAFIR
+74 
-83 KPARWM
+83 
-89 QLLAKHQAPFSAAPN
+89 
-104 FAFDLAVAKT
+104 
-114 SEEDMAG
+114 
-121 LDLGH
+121 
-126 VNTIING
+126 
-133 AEQVQPNT
+133 
-141 ITKFLRRF
+141 
-149 RPYNLMPAAVK
+149 
-160 PSYGMAEAV
+160 
-169 VYLATTKAGSP
+169 
-180 PTSTEFDADSLARGH
+180 
-195 AELSTFETERAT
+195 
-207 RLIRYHSDDKEPL
+207 
-220 LRIVDPD
+220 
-227 SNIELGPGR
+227 
-236 IGEIWIHGKNV
+236 
-247 STGYHNADDALNRD
+247 
-261 KFQASI
+261 
-267 REASAGTPRSPW
+267 
-279 LRTGDLGFIVG
+279 
-290 DEFYIVGRM
+290 
-299 KDLIIQDGVNHY
+299 
-311 PDDIETTVKEFT
+311 
-323 GGRVAAFSV
+323 
-332 SDDGVEHLVIA
+332 
-343 AEVRT
+343 
-348 EHGPDKVTIM
+348 
-358 DFSTIK
+358 
-364 RLVVSALSKLHGLH
+364 
-378 VTDFLLVP
+378 
-386 PGALPKTTSGKIS
+386 
-399 RAACAKQ
+399 
-406 YGANKLQRSSNVPM
+406 
-420 TDGSVTAD
+420 
-428 KLQKWFREYLSTHI
+428 
-442 ECHPNE
+442 NE

-954 DVGGSGGGVVAWV
+954 DVGDSGGGVVAWV

-1820 R
+1820 P

>member
-1 MQYTSGSTANPRGVV
+1 
-16 LSMRNVTENVDQIIR
+16 
-31 NYFRH
+31 
-36 EGGAPRLPS
+36 
-45 SVVSWLPL
+45 
-53 YHDMGLMVGL
+53 
-63 FIPLFVGCPVI
+63 
-74 LTSPEAFIR
+74 
-83 KPARWM
+83 
-89 QLLAKHQAPFSAAPN
+89 
-104 FAFDLAVAKT
+104 
-114 SEEDMAG
+114 
-121 LDLGH
+121 
-126 VNTIING
+126 
-133 AEQVQPNT
+133 
-141 ITKFLRRF
+141 
-149 RPYNLMPAAVK
+149 
-160 PSYGMAEAV
+160 
-169 VYLATTKAGSP
+169 
-180 PTSTEFDADSLARGH
+180 
-195 AELSTFETERAT
+195 
-207 RLIRYHSDDKEPL
+207 
-220 LRIVDPD
+220 
-227 SNIELGPGR
+227 
-236 IGEIWIHGKNV
+236 
-247 STGYHNADDALNRD
+247 
-261 KFQASI
+261 
-267 REASAGTPRSPW
+267 
-279 LRTGDLGFIVG
+279 
-290 DEFYIVGRM
+290 
-299 KDLIIQDGVNHY
+299 
-311 PDDIETTVKEFT
+311 
-323 GGRVAAFSV
+323 
-332 SDDGVEHLVIA
+332 
-343 AEVRT
+343 
-348 EHGPDKVTIM
+348 
-358 DFSTIK
+358 
-364 RLVVSALSKLHGLH
+364 
-378 VTDFLLVP
+378 
-386 PGALPKTTSGKIS
+386 
-399 RAACAKQ
+399 
-406 YGANKLQRSSNVPM
+406 M

-780 VNQDGKS
+780 VNQDGNS

-1820 R
+1820 P

>member
-1 MQYTSGSTANPRGVV
+1 MVSRV
-16 LSMRNVTENVDQIIR
+16 LVHAYRV
-31 NYFRH
+31 
-36 EGGAPRLPS
+36 S
-45 SVVSWLPL
+45 S
-53 YHDMGLMVGL
+53 
-63 FIPLFVGCPVI
+63 
-74 LTSPEAFIR
+74 
-83 KPARWM
+83 
-89 QLLAKHQAPFSAAPN
+89 
-104 FAFDLAVAKT
+104 
-114 SEEDMAG
+114 
-121 LDLGH
+121 
-126 VNTIING
+126 
-133 AEQVQPNT
+133 
-141 ITKFLRRF
+141 
-149 RPYNLMPAAVK
+149 
-160 PSYGMAEAV
+160 
-169 VYLATTKAGSP
+169 
-180 PTSTEFDADSLARGH
+180 
-195 AELSTFETERAT
+195 
-207 RLIRYHSDDKEPL
+207 
-220 LRIVDPD
+220 
-227 SNIELGPGR
+227 
-236 IGEIWIHGKNV
+236 
-247 STGYHNADDALNRD
+247 
-261 KFQASI
+261 
-267 REASAGTPRSPW
+267 
-279 LRTGDLGFIVG
+279 
-290 DEFYIVGRM
+290 
-299 KDLIIQDGVNHY
+299 
-311 PDDIETTVKEFT
+311 
-323 GGRVAAFSV
+323 
-332 SDDGVEHLVIA
+332 
-343 AEVRT
+343 
-348 EHGPDKVTIM
+348 
-358 DFSTIK
+358 
-364 RLVVSALSKLHGLH
+364 
-378 VTDFLLVP
+378 
-386 PGALPKTTSGKIS
+386 
-399 RAACAKQ
+399 
-406 YGANKLQRSSNVPM
+406 
-420 TDGSVTAD
+420 
-428 KLQKWFREYLSTHI
+428 
-442 ECHPNE
+442 NE

-1499 PTELAQYLITQID
+1499 PTELAQCLITQID

-1820 R
+1820 P

>member
-1 MQYTSGSTANPRGVV
+1 MVSRV
-16 LSMRNVTENVDQIIR
+16 LVHAYRV
-31 NYFRH
+31 
-36 EGGAPRLPS
+36 S
-45 SVVSWLPL
+45 S
-53 YHDMGLMVGL
+53 
-63 FIPLFVGCPVI
+63 
-74 LTSPEAFIR
+74 
-83 KPARWM
+83 
-89 QLLAKHQAPFSAAPN
+89 
-104 FAFDLAVAKT
+104 
-114 SEEDMAG
+114 
-121 LDLGH
+121 
-126 VNTIING
+126 
-133 AEQVQPNT
+133 
-141 ITKFLRRF
+141 
-149 RPYNLMPAAVK
+149 
-160 PSYGMAEAV
+160 
-169 VYLATTKAGSP
+169 
-180 PTSTEFDADSLARGH
+180 
-195 AELSTFETERAT
+195 
-207 RLIRYHSDDKEPL
+207 
-220 LRIVDPD
+220 
-227 SNIELGPGR
+227 
-236 IGEIWIHGKNV
+236 
-247 STGYHNADDALNRD
+247 
-261 KFQASI
+261 
-267 REASAGTPRSPW
+267 
-279 LRTGDLGFIVG
+279 
-290 DEFYIVGRM
+290 
-299 KDLIIQDGVNHY
+299 
-311 PDDIETTVKEFT
+311 
-323 GGRVAAFSV
+323 
-332 SDDGVEHLVIA
+332 
-343 AEVRT
+343 
-348 EHGPDKVTIM
+348 
-358 DFSTIK
+358 
-364 RLVVSALSKLHGLH
+364 
-378 VTDFLLVP
+378 
-386 PGALPKTTSGKIS
+386 
-399 RAACAKQ
+399 
-406 YGANKLQRSSNVPM
+406 
-420 TDGSVTAD
+420 
-428 KLQKWFREYLSTHI
+428 
-442 ECHPNE
+442 NE

-1667 CSHLSVKHQR
+1667 CSHLSVNHQR

-1820 R
+1820 P

>member
-1 MQYTSGSTANPRGVV
+1 
-16 LSMRNVTENVDQIIR
+16 
-31 NYFRH
+31 
-36 EGGAPRLPS
+36 
-45 SVVSWLPL
+45 
-53 YHDMGLMVGL
+53 
-63 FIPLFVGCPVI
+63 
-74 LTSPEAFIR
+74 
-83 KPARWM
+83 
-89 QLLAKHQAPFSAAPN
+89 
-104 FAFDLAVAKT
+104 
-114 SEEDMAG
+114 
-121 LDLGH
+121 
-126 VNTIING
+126 
-133 AEQVQPNT
+133 
-141 ITKFLRRF
+141 
-149 RPYNLMPAAVK
+149 
-160 PSYGMAEAV
+160 
-169 VYLATTKAGSP
+169 
-180 PTSTEFDADSLARGH
+180 
-195 AELSTFETERAT
+195 
-207 RLIRYHSDDKEPL
+207 
-220 LRIVDPD
+220 
-227 SNIELGPGR
+227 
-236 IGEIWIHGKNV
+236 
-247 STGYHNADDALNRD
+247 
-261 KFQASI
+261 
-267 REASAGTPRSPW
+267 
-279 LRTGDLGFIVG
+279 
-290 DEFYIVGRM
+290 
-299 KDLIIQDGVNHY
+299 
-311 PDDIETTVKEFT
+311 
-323 GGRVAAFSV
+323 
-332 SDDGVEHLVIA
+332 
-343 AEVRT
+343 
-348 EHGPDKVTIM
+348 
-358 DFSTIK
+358 
-364 RLVVSALSKLHGLH
+364 
-378 VTDFLLVP
+378 
-386 PGALPKTTSGKIS
+386 
-399 RAACAKQ
+399 
-406 YGANKLQRSSNVPM
+406 M

-428 KLQKWFREYLSTHI
+428 KLQKWFREYVSTHI

-648 AQQKSTIWDNTGGSS
+648 AQQKSTVWDNTGGSS

-669 ISYFLDIQGPSIV
+669 ISYFLDIQGPPIV

-1820 R
+1820 P

>member
-1 MQYTSGSTANPRGVV
+1 
-16 LSMRNVTENVDQIIR
+16 
-31 NYFRH
+31 
-36 EGGAPRLPS
+36 
-45 SVVSWLPL
+45 
-53 YHDMGLMVGL
+53 
-63 FIPLFVGCPVI
+63 
-74 LTSPEAFIR
+74 
-83 KPARWM
+83 
-89 QLLAKHQAPFSAAPN
+89 
-104 FAFDLAVAKT
+104 
-114 SEEDMAG
+114 
-121 LDLGH
+121 
-126 VNTIING
+126 
-133 AEQVQPNT
+133 
-141 ITKFLRRF
+141 
-149 RPYNLMPAAVK
+149 
-160 PSYGMAEAV
+160 
-169 VYLATTKAGSP
+169 
-180 PTSTEFDADSLARGH
+180 
-195 AELSTFETERAT
+195 
-207 RLIRYHSDDKEPL
+207 
-220 LRIVDPD
+220 
-227 SNIELGPGR
+227 
-236 IGEIWIHGKNV
+236 
-247 STGYHNADDALNRD
+247 
-261 KFQASI
+261 
-267 REASAGTPRSPW
+267 
-279 LRTGDLGFIVG
+279 
-290 DEFYIVGRM
+290 
-299 KDLIIQDGVNHY
+299 
-311 PDDIETTVKEFT
+311 
-323 GGRVAAFSV
+323 
-332 SDDGVEHLVIA
+332 
-343 AEVRT
+343 
-348 EHGPDKVTIM
+348 
-358 DFSTIK
+358 
-364 RLVVSALSKLHGLH
+364 
-378 VTDFLLVP
+378 
-386 PGALPKTTSGKIS
+386 
-399 RAACAKQ
+399 
-406 YGANKLQRSSNVPM
+406 M

-1030 VAGRPEAGVVC
+1030 VAGGPEAGVVC

-1620 FDSSDALPQN
+1620 FDSPDALPQN

>member
-1 MQYTSGSTANPRGVV
+1 MVSRV
-16 LSMRNVTENVDQIIR
+16 LVHAYRV
-31 NYFRH
+31 
-36 EGGAPRLPS
+36 S
-45 SVVSWLPL
+45 S
-53 YHDMGLMVGL
+53 
-63 FIPLFVGCPVI
+63 
-74 LTSPEAFIR
+74 
-83 KPARWM
+83 
-89 QLLAKHQAPFSAAPN
+89 
-104 FAFDLAVAKT
+104 
-114 SEEDMAG
+114 
-121 LDLGH
+121 
-126 VNTIING
+126 
-133 AEQVQPNT
+133 
-141 ITKFLRRF
+141 
-149 RPYNLMPAAVK
+149 
-160 PSYGMAEAV
+160 
-169 VYLATTKAGSP
+169 
-180 PTSTEFDADSLARGH
+180 
-195 AELSTFETERAT
+195 
-207 RLIRYHSDDKEPL
+207 
-220 LRIVDPD
+220 
-227 SNIELGPGR
+227 
-236 IGEIWIHGKNV
+236 
-247 STGYHNADDALNRD
+247 
-261 KFQASI
+261 
-267 REASAGTPRSPW
+267 
-279 LRTGDLGFIVG
+279 
-290 DEFYIVGRM
+290 
-299 KDLIIQDGVNHY
+299 
-311 PDDIETTVKEFT
+311 
-323 GGRVAAFSV
+323 
-332 SDDGVEHLVIA
+332 
-343 AEVRT
+343 
-348 EHGPDKVTIM
+348 
-358 DFSTIK
+358 
-364 RLVVSALSKLHGLH
+364 
-378 VTDFLLVP
+378 
-386 PGALPKTTSGKIS
+386 
-399 RAACAKQ
+399 
-406 YGANKLQRSSNVPM
+406 
-420 TDGSVTAD
+420 
-428 KLQKWFREYLSTHI
+428 
-442 ECHPNE
+442 NE

-1667 CSHLSVKHQR
+1667 CSHLSFKHQR

-1820 R
+1820 P

>member
-1 MQYTSGSTANPRGVV
+1 MVSRV
-16 LSMRNVTENVDQIIR
+16 LVHAYRV
-31 NYFRH
+31 
-36 EGGAPRLPS
+36 S
-45 SVVSWLPL
+45 S
-53 YHDMGLMVGL
+53 
-63 FIPLFVGCPVI
+63 
-74 LTSPEAFIR
+74 
-83 KPARWM
+83 
-89 QLLAKHQAPFSAAPN
+89 
-104 FAFDLAVAKT
+104 
-114 SEEDMAG
+114 
-121 LDLGH
+121 
-126 VNTIING
+126 
-133 AEQVQPNT
+133 
-141 ITKFLRRF
+141 
-149 RPYNLMPAAVK
+149 
-160 PSYGMAEAV
+160 
-169 VYLATTKAGSP
+169 
-180 PTSTEFDADSLARGH
+180 
-195 AELSTFETERAT
+195 
-207 RLIRYHSDDKEPL
+207 
-220 LRIVDPD
+220 
-227 SNIELGPGR
+227 
-236 IGEIWIHGKNV
+236 
-247 STGYHNADDALNRD
+247 
-261 KFQASI
+261 
-267 REASAGTPRSPW
+267 
-279 LRTGDLGFIVG
+279 
-290 DEFYIVGRM
+290 
-299 KDLIIQDGVNHY
+299 
-311 PDDIETTVKEFT
+311 
-323 GGRVAAFSV
+323 
-332 SDDGVEHLVIA
+332 
-343 AEVRT
+343 
-348 EHGPDKVTIM
+348 
-358 DFSTIK
+358 
-364 RLVVSALSKLHGLH
+364 
-378 VTDFLLVP
+378 
-386 PGALPKTTSGKIS
+386 
-399 RAACAKQ
+399 
-406 YGANKLQRSSNVPM
+406 
-420 TDGSVTAD
+420 
-428 KLQKWFREYLSTHI
+428 
-442 ECHPNE
+442 NE

-878 VERGSLLPSGGFTEP
+878 VERGSLLPSGRFTEP

-1820 R
+1820 P

>member
-1 MQYTSGSTANPRGVV
+1 
-16 LSMRNVTENVDQIIR
+16 
-31 NYFRH
+31 
-36 EGGAPRLPS
+36 
-45 SVVSWLPL
+45 
-53 YHDMGLMVGL
+53 
-63 FIPLFVGCPVI
+63 
-74 LTSPEAFIR
+74 
-83 KPARWM
+83 
-89 QLLAKHQAPFSAAPN
+89 
-104 FAFDLAVAKT
+104 
-114 SEEDMAG
+114 
-121 LDLGH
+121 
-126 VNTIING
+126 
-133 AEQVQPNT
+133 
-141 ITKFLRRF
+141 
-149 RPYNLMPAAVK
+149 
-160 PSYGMAEAV
+160 
-169 VYLATTKAGSP
+169 
-180 PTSTEFDADSLARGH
+180 
-195 AELSTFETERAT
+195 
-207 RLIRYHSDDKEPL
+207 
-220 LRIVDPD
+220 
-227 SNIELGPGR
+227 
-236 IGEIWIHGKNV
+236 
-247 STGYHNADDALNRD
+247 
-261 KFQASI
+261 
-267 REASAGTPRSPW
+267 
-279 LRTGDLGFIVG
+279 
-290 DEFYIVGRM
+290 
-299 KDLIIQDGVNHY
+299 
-311 PDDIETTVKEFT
+311 
-323 GGRVAAFSV
+323 
-332 SDDGVEHLVIA
+332 
-343 AEVRT
+343 
-348 EHGPDKVTIM
+348 
-358 DFSTIK
+358 
-364 RLVVSALSKLHGLH
+364 
-378 VTDFLLVP
+378 
-386 PGALPKTTSGKIS
+386 
-399 RAACAKQ
+399 
-406 YGANKLQRSSNVPM
+406 M

-428 KLQKWFREYLSTHI
+428 KLQKWFREYVSTHI

-478 CIPDL
+478 CIPVL

-669 ISYFLDIQGPSIV
+669 ISYFLDIQGPPIV

-1820 R
+1820 P

>member
-1 MQYTSGSTANPRGVV
+1 MVSRV
-16 LSMRNVTENVDQIIR
+16 LVHAYRV
-31 NYFRH
+31 
-36 EGGAPRLPS
+36 S
-45 SVVSWLPL
+45 S
-53 YHDMGLMVGL
+53 
-63 FIPLFVGCPVI
+63 
-74 LTSPEAFIR
+74 
-83 KPARWM
+83 
-89 QLLAKHQAPFSAAPN
+89 
-104 FAFDLAVAKT
+104 
-114 SEEDMAG
+114 
-121 LDLGH
+121 
-126 VNTIING
+126 
-133 AEQVQPNT
+133 
-141 ITKFLRRF
+141 
-149 RPYNLMPAAVK
+149 
-160 PSYGMAEAV
+160 
-169 VYLATTKAGSP
+169 
-180 PTSTEFDADSLARGH
+180 
-195 AELSTFETERAT
+195 
-207 RLIRYHSDDKEPL
+207 
-220 LRIVDPD
+220 
-227 SNIELGPGR
+227 
-236 IGEIWIHGKNV
+236 
-247 STGYHNADDALNRD
+247 
-261 KFQASI
+261 
-267 REASAGTPRSPW
+267 
-279 LRTGDLGFIVG
+279 
-290 DEFYIVGRM
+290 
-299 KDLIIQDGVNHY
+299 
-311 PDDIETTVKEFT
+311 
-323 GGRVAAFSV
+323 
-332 SDDGVEHLVIA
+332 
-343 AEVRT
+343 
-348 EHGPDKVTIM
+348 
-358 DFSTIK
+358 
-364 RLVVSALSKLHGLH
+364 
-378 VTDFLLVP
+378 
-386 PGALPKTTSGKIS
+386 
-399 RAACAKQ
+399 
-406 YGANKLQRSSNVPM
+406 
-420 TDGSVTAD
+420 
-428 KLQKWFREYLSTHI
+428 
-442 ECHPNE
+442 NE

-1773 RWRTAAAEAAYSVA
+1773 RWRTADAEAAYSVA

-1820 R
+1820 P

>member
-1 MQYTSGSTANPRGVV
+1 
-16 LSMRNVTENVDQIIR
+16 
-31 NYFRH
+31 
-36 EGGAPRLPS
+36 
-45 SVVSWLPL
+45 
-53 YHDMGLMVGL
+53 
-63 FIPLFVGCPVI
+63 
-74 LTSPEAFIR
+74 
-83 KPARWM
+83 
-89 QLLAKHQAPFSAAPN
+89 
-104 FAFDLAVAKT
+104 
-114 SEEDMAG
+114 
-121 LDLGH
+121 
-126 VNTIING
+126 
-133 AEQVQPNT
+133 
-141 ITKFLRRF
+141 
-149 RPYNLMPAAVK
+149 
-160 PSYGMAEAV
+160 
-169 VYLATTKAGSP
+169 
-180 PTSTEFDADSLARGH
+180 
-195 AELSTFETERAT
+195 
-207 RLIRYHSDDKEPL
+207 
-220 LRIVDPD
+220 
-227 SNIELGPGR
+227 
-236 IGEIWIHGKNV
+236 
-247 STGYHNADDALNRD
+247 
-261 KFQASI
+261 
-267 REASAGTPRSPW
+267 
-279 LRTGDLGFIVG
+279 
-290 DEFYIVGRM
+290 
-299 KDLIIQDGVNHY
+299 
-311 PDDIETTVKEFT
+311 
-323 GGRVAAFSV
+323 
-332 SDDGVEHLVIA
+332 
-343 AEVRT
+343 
-348 EHGPDKVTIM
+348 
-358 DFSTIK
+358 
-364 RLVVSALSKLHGLH
+364 
-378 VTDFLLVP
+378 
-386 PGALPKTTSGKIS
+386 
-399 RAACAKQ
+399 
-406 YGANKLQRSSNVPM
+406 M

-853 GSIKPNIG
+853 GSINPNIG

-1677 NPLGV
+1677 NPLRV

-1820 R
+1820 P